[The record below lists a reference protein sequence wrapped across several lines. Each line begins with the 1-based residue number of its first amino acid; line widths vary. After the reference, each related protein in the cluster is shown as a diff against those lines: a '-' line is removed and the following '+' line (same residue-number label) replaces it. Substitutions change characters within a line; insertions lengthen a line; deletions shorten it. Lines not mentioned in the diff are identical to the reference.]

1 MAADLPRCQRSHWHV
16 CPQCRGAGEFTFNNS
31 NPYGYG
37 PDPQQD
43 QHRTCVDCRGM
54 GGYRFTRTDCLET
67 LGYYRRGVLR
77 SPAAFSRA
85 YAAQRARCVRL
96 VVLP

>member
-1 MAADLPRCQRSHWHV
+1 MAADTPRCYRSHWHV
-16 CPQCRGAGEFTFNNS
+16 CKACDGAGESTVRHYTGNPELETYPLCSDCRGAGGF
-31 NPYGYG
+31 
-37 PDPQQD
+37 
-43 QHRTCVDCRGM
+43 
-54 GGYRFTRTDCLET
+54 RFTRTDCLET

>member
-1 MAADLPRCQRSHWHV
+1 MAADTPRCMRSHWHV
-16 CPQCRGAGEFTFNNS
+16 CPQCNGAGEHWFNDS
-31 NPYGYG
+31 NDG
-37 PDPQQD
+37 DPQQD
-43 QHRTCVDCRGM
+43 EYLLCSDCRGA

-85 YAAQRARCVRL
+85 YTAQRQRVTRP